1 MTARLLFVVNDASF
15 FLSHRLPLALA
26 ARQSG
31 FDVHVATLPGT
42 GVDAVSAA
50 GFQHHPLPLNRNGMN
65 PLRELRVL
73 LAMVGLF
80 RRVEPQLVHLVTIK
94 PVIYGGLA
102 ARFTGVPGVVAAIS
116 GLGFLFTQRD
126 GRAGWRRALARW
138 LYRPALGHR
147 NLRVIFQNPED
158 AAEITAATG
167 LPPERGVLIRGSG
180 VRLSDYPCVAEPL
193 GRPVVVMAARLLHD
207 KGVVEFVRAARLLR
221 DRGVTARFVL
231 AGAPDSGNPSACTA
245 DELASWREEGV
256 VEFPGYCRDIPALF
270 AASHLVVLP
279 SYREGLPKV
288 LIEAAACGR
297 PTVTT
302 DVPGCRDAVQ
312 SGRTGLLVPVGD
324 AGALADAIGRLLDDA
339 GLRQRMGLAGRMWAE
354 QAFDVEGVIQ
364 RHLEIYGLLLRSA
377 GQSNGSRPKQD
388 AE

>member
-1 MTARLLFVVNDASF
+1 MAARLLFVVNDASF

-31 FDVHVATLPGT
+31 FDVHVATPPGP

-50 GFQHHPLPLNRNGMN
+50 GFPYHPLPLNRSGTN
-65 PLRELRVL
+65 PLRELGGL
-73 LAMVGLF
+73 LAVVRLF
-80 RRVEPQLVHLVTIK
+80 RRLRPQLVHLVTIK

-102 ARFTGVPGVVAAIS
+102 ARLTGVPGVVAAIS
-116 GLGFLFTQRD
+116 GLGFLFTPRE
-126 GRAGWRRALARW
+126 GRAGWRLALARW
-138 LYRPALGHR
+138 LYRLALGHR

-158 AAEITAATG
+158 AAEIAAATG
-167 LPPERGVLIRGSG
+167 LPPARGVLIRGSG
-180 VRLSDYPCVAEPL
+180 VRLPDYPCVAEPP

-231 AGAPDSGNPSACTA
+231 AGAPDPGNPSACTV

-324 AGALADAIGRLLDDA
+324 ADALADAIGRLLADA
-339 GLRQRMGLAGRMWAE
+339 GWRQRMGLAGRAWAE
-354 QAFDVEGVIQ
+354 QSFDIEDVIQ
-364 RHLEIYGLLLRSA
+364 RHLEIYGLLLRLA
-377 GQSNGSRPKQD
+377 GQPHGSWPEK
-388 AE
+388 ETE